1 MDDIEKKLSG
11 IVGKTNVV
19 GDPGILE
26 LYATDR
32 SFAEH
37 MTPRYVVRPQRA
49 EQVQELVRWAN
60 QTRTPLV
67 PVSSGGKHRRGGT
80 IPSVPQAVIV
90 DMSAM
95 KEIFSI
101 NKMFRMVVL
110 EPGVTYSV
118 LQEALK
124 KEGLM
129 LDVPLAPRA
138 EKSVIA
144 SVLETE
150 PRLNPNMQWS
160 STEPLRC
167 TEVVWGDGTLM
178 RTGEAWAQ
186 PPNLTSAEAIAAEQ
200 ANHGWQIAPNGPDT
214 FDYYRLLTG
223 AQGTMGIVTWA
234 SLKCALLPEIH
245 NMHLLPSDDP
255 EKIIDFMYNIVH
267 LRFGDSLFMMNS
279 FTLACLMGKTPEEIK
294 ILKRELPSWVGFC
307 SAASRPPLPEKR
319 VYAQEAGIEQC
330 ARQVGVRDL
339 PAIGRFTG
347 TDILKKA
354 FSPCSE
360 GNYWKDKFK
369 GSSADIFFLAN
380 METVPAFINKMY
392 ELAATESVST
402 EEIGIYIQ
410 PKHQGVNCH
419 VEFML
424 PYNIESAG
432 EVSRT
437 HALFEKAS
445 RAFSAMGAYYSR
457 PYGNWSRLQIN
468 KDAVSADTLKKLKG
482 IFDPNNILNPGKLA
496 LV

>member
-1 MDDIEKKLSG
+1 MNDIGNKLSG
-11 IVGKTNVV
+11 IVGKSNVI
-19 GDPGILE
+19 DSPEILE
-26 LYATDR
+26 LYSLDR
-32 SFAEH
+32 NSARR
-37 MTPRYVVRPQRA
+37 MAPKYVVRPQKA
-49 EQVQELVRWAN
+49 EQVRELVKWAN
-60 QTRTPLV
+60 ETSTPLV
-67 PVSSGGKHRRGGT
+67 PVSSGGQHRKGGT
-80 IPSVPQAVIV
+80 VPVMPASIIV
-90 DMSAM
+90 DLSGM
-95 KEIFSI
+95 KKIFSI
-101 NKMFRMVVL
+101 NRMFRMVVL
-110 EPGVTYSV
+110 EPGVTYGE

-129 LDVPLAPRA
+129 LDVPLSPRA

-178 RTGEAWAQ
+178 RTGEAWGQ
-186 PPNLTSAEAIAAEQ
+186 PSNVSSAEAIAAEQ

-214 FDYYRLLTG
+214 FDYYRLLSG

-234 SLKCALLPEIH
+234 SLKCALLPEVH
-245 NMHLLPSDDP
+245 HMHLLPADDP

-267 LRFGDSLFMMNS
+267 LRLGDSLFMMNS
-279 FTLACLMGKTPEEIK
+279 LALACLMGNTPVEIQTFK
-294 ILKRELPSWVGFC
+294 GEFPPWIGFC

-319 VYAQEAGIEQC
+319 IYAQEAGIERC
-330 ARQVGVRDL
+330 AQQAGVKNL
-339 PAIGRFTG
+339 SSVGRFNG

-354 FSPCSE
+354 FSPCSH
-360 GNYWKDKFK
+360 GRYWKDTFK
-369 GSSADIFFLAN
+369 GSSADIFFLTT
-380 METVPAFINKMY
+380 MEMVPAFINKMC
-392 ELAATESVST
+392 ELAARDSVSP
-402 EEIGIYIQ
+402 EEIGIYVQ

-424 PYNIESAG
+424 PYNPESAT

-437 HALFEKAS
+437 QALFEKAS

-457 PYGNWSRLQIN
+457 PYGDWARLQIN
-468 KDAVSADTLKKLKG
+468 KDAMSADTLKKLKG
-482 IFDPNNILNPGKLA
+482 IFDPNHILNPGKFS